1 VLGLDDQIAALGAGE
16 TLLIVLGIA
25 LLLGLRHATD
35 PDHLTAVTT
44 LLACERDDAGAR
56 RAGRLGLVWGACHA
70 TTLFAFGLPIVLFDS
85 YLPEPVQAGAE
96 AAVGVVIVALA
107 LRLLARWRRG
117 ELRAAH
123 RHPHGPDGAP
133 LRTRSPLQAYGIGLV
148 HGVGG
153 SAGVGVLLLAAIPDH
168 VEGVVALAVF
178 ALFTAVSMALASS
191 SFGWVLSRGTVR
203 RAYGALAPGLAVAS
217 LAFGTWYALGAVAAV
232 PYVL

>member
-1 VLGLDDQIAALGAGE
+1 MFGLDDKIATLGSGEAFVLVAL
-16 TLLIVLGIA
+16 IA
-25 LLLGLRHATD
+25 VLLGLRHATD
-35 PDHLTAVTT
+35 PDHLTAVST
-44 LLACERDDAGAR
+44 LIAGNGDHDHRSAR
-56 RAGRLGLVWGACHA
+56 SLGLVWGLGHA

>member
-1 VLGLDDQIAALGAGE
+1 MFGVDDSIAALSTGDVFLVVAG
-16 TLLIVLGIA
+16 VA
-25 LLLGLRHATD
+25 VLLGLRHATD
-35 PDHLTAVTT
+35 PDHLTAVST
-44 LLACERDDAGAR
+44 LIAGGETRSPRD
-56 RAGRLGLVWGACHA
+56 AGRLGFVWGLGHA
-70 TTLFAFGLPIVLFDS
+70 TTLFVFGLPIVLFNS
-85 YLPEPVQAGAE
+85 YLPEPVQRGAE
-96 AAVGVVIVALA
+96 AAIGVLIMALA
-107 LRLLARWRRG
+107 LRLLMRWRRG
-117 ELRAAH
+117 ELHAHEHEHAAAGRA
-123 RHPHGPDGAP
+123 
-133 LRTRSPLQAYGIGLV
+133 RTPLQAYGIGLL
-148 HGVGG
+148 HGLGG